1 MDRVESFEE
10 LLDYVFT
17 DEDIS
22 ESPNMKEYKQL
33 NRVMNVMVKFYIRGE
48 ETKRN
53 QFEEASAQMKK
64 IDGILCQVNLQIKSL
79 APFPEFHPKRKGYLE
94 HLEKEKNELT
104 EIRDKY
110 ASQAKEFEDLYLWG
124 GKIVQTMRWLEGN
137 LKHYANQNLE
147 TNFDLEPIKLT
158 PADYLLYKGGLE
170 EVTYNLQESQD
181 FFDASLDGRLNKY
194 HDIEKNIIE
203 AQLEVLSK
211 WPEDDQ
217 RRQHVEAEL
226 KADLDFVVGNMEE
239 GPKVRRHR
247 ERMQAMH
254 KDFFALLKWQRNK
267 IQTIMK
273 TEPEIFIDGDV
284 EKLKADLEEMRI
296 KAEERKAFRSKF
308 GETEETTTA
317 ENAEGGLVIKN
328 LYSEKK

>member
-17 DEDIS
+17 DEDIK

-48 ETKRN
+48 ETKKN
-53 QFEEASAQMKK
+53 QFLEASEQMKK

-94 HLEKEKNELT
+94 HLEKEKKELT
-104 EIRDKY
+104 EIRDTY
-110 ASQAKEFEDLYLWG
+110 ATQAKGFEDLYHWG

-158 PADYLLYKGGLE
+158 PDEYLLYKGGLE

-203 AQLEVLSK
+203 AQLAVLSK

-226 KADLDFVVGNMEE
+226 KADLEFVVGNMEE
-239 GPKVRRHR
+239 SPKIRRHR

-267 IQTIMK
+267 IQTIMA

-284 EKLKADLEEMRI
+284 EKLKADLELLRI
-296 KAEERKAFRSKF
+296 KAEEKKAFRSKF
-308 GETEETTTA
+308 GDSEASVEVP
-317 ENAEGGLVIKN
+317 EGGLVIKN
-328 LYSEKK
+328 LYTEKK